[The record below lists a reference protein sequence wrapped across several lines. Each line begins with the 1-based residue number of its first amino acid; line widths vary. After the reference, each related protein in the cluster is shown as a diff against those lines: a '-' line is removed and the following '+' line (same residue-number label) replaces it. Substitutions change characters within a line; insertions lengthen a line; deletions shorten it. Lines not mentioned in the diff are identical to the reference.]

1 LLETYGGDAFIN
13 LVKMDFGKLL
23 SEAKENREKLT
34 DSLSKAKNEKRVKS
48 LTSDLEMMDKNIV
61 ALTEAVTTH
70 GAVIPVA
77 GTLTVNFG
85 GAAETLYAGTDTAF
99 QKYYPS
105 YLAWYEAIH
114 HAFEMGAQTLN
125 MGGLKIHCL
134 NQMVF

>member
-77 GTLTVNFG
+77 GTLTVNFEVLRKRYMPVLIQLFKSTTHLIWLG
-85 GAAETLYAGTDTAF
+85 MRLFITL
-99 QKYYPS
+99 
-105 YLAWYEAIH
+105 
-114 HAFEMGAQTLN
+114 
-125 MGGLKIHCL
+125 LKWGHRP
-134 NQMVF
+134 

>member
-1 LLETYGGDAFIN
+1 MKKTESRKNVSLRNAAYYTKLLETYGGDAFIN

-61 ALTEAVTTH
+61 PLTEAVTTH

-85 GAAETLYAGTDTAF
+85 GAAER
-99 QKYYPS
+99 S
-105 YLAWYEAIH
+105 
-114 HAFEMGAQTLN
+114 
-125 MGGLKIHCL
+125 
-134 NQMVF
+134 